1 MAKDDMTR
9 TPLKRC
15 SFCGKTERQ
24 VMRMVAGA
32 QQRLHLRRV
41 RRALS
46 GDYRGCNAMMHSG
59 PAAGAEA
66 STTCRQAAEMK
77 QVLDDYVIGQEH
89 AKRALCVAVYNHY
102 KRIGQ
107 RPGKDDVELQRGTS

>member
-32 QQRLHLRRV
+32 NNVCICNECIMLCQEIISDAMPMIFTILR
-41 RRALS
+41 
-46 GDYRGCNAMMHSG
+46 
-59 PAAGAEA
+59 P
-66 STTCRQAAEMK
+66 STTTF
-77 QVLDDYVIGQEH
+77 LPY
-89 AKRALCVAVYNHY
+89 L
-102 KRIGQ
+102 
-107 RPGKDDVELQRGTS
+107 

>member
-32 QQRLHLRRV
+32 NNV
-41 RRALS
+41 CI
-46 GDYRGCNAMMHSG
+46 CNECIM
-59 PAAGAEA
+59 
-66 STTCRQAAEMK
+66 
-77 QVLDDYVIGQEH
+77 
-89 AKRALCVAVYNHY
+89 LC
-102 KRIGQ
+102 Q
-107 RPGKDDVELQRGTS
+107 

>member
-32 QQRLHLRRV
+32 NNV
-41 RRALS
+41 CI
-46 GDYRGCNAMMHSG
+46 CNECIMLCQEIISDAMPTMHSG
-59 PAAGAEA
+59 IRSRSRS
-66 STTCRQAAEMK
+66 STTCRPPQK
-77 QVLDDYVIGQEH
+77 
-89 AKRALCVAVYNHY
+89 
-102 KRIGQ
+102 
-107 RPGKDDVELQRGTS
+107 

>member
-32 QQRLHLRRV
+32 NNVCICRL
-41 RRALS
+41 RASHWLP
-46 GDYRGCNAMMHSG
+46 R
-59 PAAGAEA
+59 
-66 STTCRQAAEMK
+66 
-77 QVLDDYVIGQEH
+77 
-89 AKRALCVAVYNHY
+89 
-102 KRIGQ
+102 
-107 RPGKDDVELQRGTS
+107 

>member
-32 QQRLHLRRV
+32 NNV
-41 RRALS
+41 CI
-46 GDYRGCNAMMHSG
+46 CNECIMLCQEIISDAMPMMHSG
-59 PAAGAEA
+59 HPQQVVKLLQIGRA
-66 STTCRQAAEMK
+66 SCRER
-77 QVLDDYVIGQEH
+77 VY
-89 AKRALCVAVYNHY
+89 LCV
-102 KRIGQ
+102 
-107 RPGKDDVELQRGTS
+107 

>member
-32 QQRLHLRRV
+32 NNV
-41 RRALS
+41 CI
-46 GDYRGCNAMMHSG
+46 CNECIMLCQEIISDAMPMMHSG
-59 PAAGAEA
+59 HPQQEQKFDHLP
-66 STTCRQAAEMK
+66 SPAEMK

-89 AKRALCVAVYNHY
+89 AKRALCW
-102 KRIGQ
+102 RCTTI
-107 RPGKDDVELQRGTS
+107 TSASASAPARMMLNCRSRTS

>member
-32 QQRLHLRRV
+32 NNV
-41 RRALS
+41 CI
-46 GDYRGCNAMMHSG
+46 CNECIMLCQEIISDAMPTMHSRAS
-59 PAAGAEA
+59 AAGAEV
-66 STTCRQAAEMK
+66 RPP
-77 QVLDDYVIGQEH
+77 
-89 AKRALCVAVYNHY
+89 AVPRRN
-102 KRIGQ
+102 
-107 RPGKDDVELQRGTS
+107 EAGTG

>member
-32 QQRLHLRRV
+32 NNV
-41 RRALS
+41 CI
-46 GDYRGCNAMMHSG
+46 CNECIMLCQEIISDAMPMMHSRG
-59 PAAGAEA
+59 IRSRSRS
-66 STTCRQAAEMK
+66 STTCRPPQK
-77 QVLDDYVIGQEH
+77 
-89 AKRALCVAVYNHY
+89 
-102 KRIGQ
+102 
-107 RPGKDDVELQRGTS
+107 

>member
-32 QQRLHLRRV
+32 NNV
-41 RRALS
+41 CI
-46 GDYRGCNAMMHSG
+46 CNECIMLCQEIISDAMPMMHSAS
-59 PAAGAEA
+59 AAGAEV
-66 STTCRQAAEMK
+66 RPP
-77 QVLDDYVIGQEH
+77 
-89 AKRALCVAVYNHY
+89 AVPRRN
-102 KRIGQ
+102 
-107 RPGKDDVELQRGTS
+107 EAGTG